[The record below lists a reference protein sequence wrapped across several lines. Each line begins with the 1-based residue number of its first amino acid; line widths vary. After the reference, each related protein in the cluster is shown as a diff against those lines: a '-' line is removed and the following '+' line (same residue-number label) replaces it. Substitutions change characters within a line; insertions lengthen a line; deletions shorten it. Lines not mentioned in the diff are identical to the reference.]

1 MSVKSIIPSFFIL
14 VTTLSSLF
22 SQTVLQPNYSL
33 KSHETLN
40 IIKVE
45 IRSGAIILY
54 MSLENKINGGTF
66 CADKNIYII
75 YPDGKKG
82 KLESSSGI
90 PVCPDNYKFK
100 APGEKIEFI
109 LTFPPLKKGTEW
121 IDLVEECSDNC
132 FSFYGVSLNN
142 DLNKRIND
150 AFAFAEN
157 NEPSKAMVSFID
169 IAEEVDKSNTGI
181 EGLLYI
187 NIIKLAI
194 ETGDNAKA
202 GEWYKKFKLSGAP
215 RLSQYI
221 KYLNDQ
227 GIKF

>member
-1 MSVKSIIPSFFIL
+1 MVKRTFVIGILLMSVVGFL
-14 VTTLSSLF
+14 Q
-22 SQTVLQPNYSL
+22 SQTFINPNYSL

-45 IRSGAIILY
+45 AGSEATIFY
-54 MSLENKINGGTF
+54 MSVENKIKGGNF

-157 NEPSKAMVSFID
+157 NEPSKAMISFID

-187 NIIKLAI
+187 NIIKLAVG
-194 ETGDNAKA
+194 TGDNAKA
-202 GEWYKKFKLSGAP
+202 SEWYKKFKLSGAP